1 LKSLWQ
7 LHANS
12 LASERI
18 VKERRA
24 AFKRVEKALGTN
36 DNANLPP
43 CYSETSRE
51 HLFEQ
56 GLKMGKACLDDML
69 EHGHDYFV
77 WITPRYNLV
86 NARYVEPR
94 ELSRADNLTSSSPF
108 GHKAVLFEPAME
120 HNGTEE
126 QKAQWLPLAR
136 SGKILG
142 TYTQTELGHGSFV
155 RGIET
160 TATFDPDSDEFV
172 VHSPTISSTK
182 FWPAGLGFSTT
193 HGAVMARLIVGD
205 QDHGPHIFLVQLRS
219 LEDGT
224 PMPGIKM
231 GDVGLKLGQ
240 VPNHIRRQLH
250 HI

>member
-1 LKSLWQ
+1 
-7 LHANS
+7 
-12 LASERI
+12 
-18 VKERRA
+18 
-24 AFKRVEKALGTN
+24 
-36 DNANLPP
+36 
-43 CYSETSRE
+43 
-51 HLFEQ
+51 
-56 GLKMGKACLDDML
+56 MGKACLDDML
-69 EHGHDYFV
+69 EHDHEYFV

-86 NARYVEPR
+86 NARYVESAR
-94 ELSRADNLTSSSPF
+94 KHFGIDELALGSPF

-126 QKAQWLPLAR
+126 QKARWLPLAR

-142 TYTQTELGHGSFV
+142 TYAQTELGHGSFV

-160 TATFDPDSDEFV
+160 TATFDPNTDELV

-193 HGAVMARLIVGD
+193 HGAVMARLVVGE

-231 GDVGLKLGQ
+231 GDVGLKLG
-240 VPNHIRRQLH
+240 
-250 HI
+250 